1 MELLLEERGPVALL
15 TLNRPSRLNA
25 LSTSLLQALEKALNE
40 VEARP
45 HLRAVVL
52 AGAGRVFCAGAD
64 IAELKSKAGALAA
77 AAYIE
82 QIQRVVNRV
91 EALPLPV
98 IAAVH
103 GLAFGG
109 GFELALA
116 ADLIVA
122 EDQTQ
127 FALPEVKIG
136 VIPGAGGT
144 QRLPRLVGRNRAKE
158 LLFSGDF
165 IDAHR
170 AEAWGIVNR
179 VVPAGEAQSEALSW
193 AASLAERAPVALRL
207 AKRAVNRGLETSL
220 EAGLDLEMEAILIL
234 FGTRD
239 QKEGMQAFLE
249 KRAPQFIG
257 E

>member
-158 LLFSGDF
+158 LLFSGDS

-249 KRAPQFIG
+249 KRAPQFMG